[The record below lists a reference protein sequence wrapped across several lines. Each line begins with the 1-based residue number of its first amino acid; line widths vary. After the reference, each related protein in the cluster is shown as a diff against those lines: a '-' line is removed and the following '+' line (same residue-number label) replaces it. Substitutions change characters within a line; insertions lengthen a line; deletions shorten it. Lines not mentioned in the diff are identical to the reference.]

1 MNGCNGE
8 SDYYSTEKRAFVG
21 LLILILPMRKSSQ
34 PVCTSGAGPFFCV
47 HAWKKLMGRAVA
59 YVHGLPEFATRVFCV
74 AASGQDR
81 LHPGRRTV
89 V

>member
-1 MNGCNGE
+1 MLTPKIRN
-8 SDYYSTEKRAFVG
+8 SV
-21 LLILILPMRKSSQ
+21 Q
-34 PVCTSGAGPFFCV
+34 PVRTSLHFDVKSFFCT
-47 HAWKKLMGRAVA
+47 HAWKLMGRAVA
-59 YVHGLPEFATRVFCV
+59 DGYGLPEFATRVLCV